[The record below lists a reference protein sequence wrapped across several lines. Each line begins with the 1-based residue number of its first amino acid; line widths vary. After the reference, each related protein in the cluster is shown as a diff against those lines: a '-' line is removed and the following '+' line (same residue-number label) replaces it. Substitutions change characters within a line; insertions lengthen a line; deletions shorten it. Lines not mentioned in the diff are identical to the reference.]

1 MSSALLSLPAG
12 LLCHVKMCQRRYSDT
27 APATARTDS
36 PWSRQIRPRPNKSG
50 AAEPQRQIPRAA
62 GRASFL
68 AATNRPHAR
77 FVGEVRPGPCLP
89 RMARR
94 DRASTSASGRRT
106 TGSRQRRE
114 RRRLSAG
121 IHRTPSLPAT
131 RPHQPSSARSQTRSS
146 NRRLPRFGLV
156 GAVRHTLS
164 WREGPDHFF
173 SPSPGVGGVCSA
185 LSN

>member
-77 FVGEVRPGPCLP
+77 FVGEVRPGPSFLGWRAQGPGFDQRKWTANHGQPSAP
-89 RMARR
+89 RAAKIIGGYPPHPILAG
-94 DRASTSASGRRT
+94 DQAPPAVLGKEPDPEFQSATAAIWISGCRAAHTVV
-106 TGSRQRRE
+106 E
-114 RRRLSAG
+114 RRA
-121 IHRTPSLPAT
+121 
-131 RPHQPSSARSQTRSS
+131 
-146 NRRLPRFGLV
+146 
-156 GAVRHTLS
+156 
-164 WREGPDHFF
+164 
-173 SPSPGVGGVCSA
+173 
-185 LSN
+185 